1 MGLLTVDVT
10 TLGIV
15 MSSDSQP
22 IEIVSGDI
30 RVPDFTGERRR
41 DKISERHGGGFDGLV
56 GYVGTEQ
63 IGPETTRA
71 FIERVSRDQPDLPLP
86 AFADQLAHELSA
98 AWVEHSLSTG
108 LWVFIAGA
116 EHGELRFW
124 WLFNGDFA
132 GGLYVNLR
140 RAFTVVN
147 DLDDHAVPAAMT
159 DGGFDSKADVLA
171 NRTLFFR
178 NGALIPAAR
187 IFDEF
192 TRLIE
197 RVYVGGYDGFE
208 RISTLADYAYLVR
221 MRQEFIKRMF
231 DSSKGIYRHRNPP
244 IGGVV
249 YVRGVSPDGEISEYE
264 KNAP

>member
-1 MGLLTVDVT
+1 MT
-10 TLGIV
+10 
-15 MSSDSQP
+15 SDSQP
-22 IEIVSGDI
+22 IEIVSGA
-30 RVPDFTGERRR
+30 VNSLGFSGARRR
-41 DKISERHGGGFDGLV
+41 DKISERHGGGFDGLI

-63 IGPETTRA
+63 IGGELTRA
-71 FIERVSRDQPDLPLP
+71 FLDRVSIGQPDLSL
-86 AFADQLAHELSA
+86 ADFAHHLAHELSA
-98 AWVEHSLSTG
+98 AWVEREMATG

-140 RAFTVVN
+140 PSFTVTN
-147 DLDDHAVPAAMT
+147 DLDDHAVPRTMAE
-159 DGGFDSKADVLA
+159 GGFVSKADVLA

-178 NGALIPAAR
+178 NGALIPAATL
-187 IFDEF
+187 FDEF

-197 RVYVGGYDGFE
+197 RVYVGGYDGFD
-208 RISTLADYAYLVR
+208 RISTLGDYAYLVR

-231 DSSKGIYRHRNPP
+231 DNAKGIYRHGNPP

-249 YVRGVSPDGEISEYE
+249 YVRGVDPSGAITEYA
-264 KNAP
+264 KSAK

>member
-1 MGLLTVDVT
+1 LGLLTVDVT
-10 TLGIV
+10 ALGVV

-30 RVPDFTGERRR
+30 RVPDFAGERRR
-41 DKISERHGGGFDGLV
+41 DKIIERHGGGFDGLI

-63 IGPETTRA
+63 IGAETTRA
-71 FIERVSRDQPDLPLP
+71 FIERVSRDQPELPLA
-86 AFADQLAHELSA
+86 AFANHLAHQLSA
-98 AWVEHSLSTG
+98 AWIEHKLATG

-116 EHGELRFW
+116 EGGELRFW
-124 WLFNGDFA
+124 WLFNGDFSD
-132 GGLYVNLR
+132 GLYVNLR
-140 RAFTVVN
+140 PAFSVVN
-147 DLDDHAVPAAMT
+147 DLDEYAVPRTMAE
-159 DGGFDSKADVLA
+159 GGFASKAEVLA

-178 NGALIPAAR
+178 NGALIPAAT

-192 TRLIE
+192 TGLIE
-197 RVYVGGYDGFE
+197 RVYVGDYDGFE

-231 DSSKGIYRHRNPP
+231 DNSKGIYRRGNPP
-244 IGGVV
+244 IGGVI